1 VHIAVVGEADLPD
14 LLPLMRAYCDFYEA
28 APIDE
33 RLLALARALIDDPDC
48 EGFQIIARNGQG
60 AAVGFATV
68 YWCWSTLRA
77 ARRAIMNDLFVRPDA
92 RGSGVAEALI
102 EAWPGPQS
110 RRGRVVAGLAD
121 GEGQPAGPAGL
132 RAGRG
137 HARGMGRLLARH
149 LVPRNLS
156 QRPGGPGSIRPL
168 VPRKLGTRAK

>member
-1 VHIAVVGEADLPD
+1 MHIAVVGEADLPD

-33 RLLALARALIDDPDC
+33 RLMALARALIDDPDC

-102 EAWPGPQS
+102 EECRVRSDA
-110 RRGRVVAGLAD
+110 RGASSLGWQTAKD
-121 GEGQPAGPAGL
+121 NL
-132 RAGRG
+132 RARRVYERVG
-137 HARGMGRLLARH
+137 A
-149 LVPRNLS
+149 
-156 QRPGGPGSIRPL
+156 
-168 VPRKLGTRAK
+168 TREEWVDYSLDTSSPAT